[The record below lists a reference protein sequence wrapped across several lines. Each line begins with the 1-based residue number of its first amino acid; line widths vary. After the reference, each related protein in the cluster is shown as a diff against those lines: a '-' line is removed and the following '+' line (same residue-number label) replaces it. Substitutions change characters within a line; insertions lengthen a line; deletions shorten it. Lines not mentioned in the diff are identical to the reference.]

1 MLQQRFATL
10 SNAPAF
16 PILAKLLLFLSMLL
30 LRRTTRF
37 VSTLLRL
44 NSFLCSC
51 ITLLRHA
58 SAFPLCSSQRSCS
71 SLPFLA
77 PALLFRSMP
86 LPIVSLP
93 FVAPAYRL
101 LALLLPGISLLRSC
115 IAIRFAAMLL
125 LCVSS
130 LCPSILC
137 HCQSS
142 DHHFQN
148 ASSNR

>member
-58 SAFPLCSSQRSCS
+58 SAFPLYSSQRSCS
-71 SLPFLA
+71 SLPFVA

-101 LALLLPGISLLRSC
+101 LALLL
-115 IAIRFAAMLL
+115 

-137 HCQSS
+137 HCQSVS
-142 DHHFQN
+142 LPCSCAAFLLSAFAHPLMATPLQVF
-148 ASSNR
+148 S